1 MIIKSHTN
9 KVHPKSKGSSSTN
22 LADNI
27 YSVGNE
33 KGLSLLK
40 QSNLVR
46 QVSLVS
52 LDFLTLLMISFCLYW
67 LFVLSCLFDQ
77 ECFTTFYGV

>member
-9 KVHPKSKGSSSTN
+9 KVHPKSGSSLDPN
-22 LADNI
+22 KAHNI

-33 KGLSLLK
+33 KGLSLFK